1 VAGEVDEGLG
11 AGGGGESGGEGL
23 SEDLEEEICIL
34 RGEGGGP
41 AGAEAD
47 GDEVEAGIVFGEA
60 GGFFRGVD
68 NEEIAGGGVRE
79 IGAEEAHAIHFQP
92 MTGRSGS
99 EGGVIVALGI
109 RGGLWLP
116 GGRGVAGMQGGETV
130 LDEVLNAIKG
140 GPGGADEERMEGG
153 GRVGGHGEKWG
164 NGKIEK

>member
-1 VAGEVDEGLG
+1 VDEGLG
-11 AGGGGESGGEGL
+11 AGGGRESGGEGL
-23 SEDLEEEICIL
+23 GEDLEEEIRIL

-68 NEEIAGGGVRE
+68 DEEIAGGGVRE
-79 IGAEEAHAIHFQP
+79 IGAEEAHAIHLQP
-92 MTGRSGS
+92 VPGGGGG

-116 GGRGVAGMQGGETV
+116 SGGGVASMQGGETV
-130 LDEVLNAIKG
+130 LDEMLDAIEG
-140 GPGGADEERMEGG
+140 GPGGADQERLEGG
-153 GRVGGHGEKWG
+153 GRVGGHGGKWG